1 MNFCEDFA
9 NIQSIFNYC
18 NEFVKPMQ
26 RLQIRGGNMSL
37 KLSVNGVDQINQMFL
52 FRK

>member
-18 NEFVKPMQ
+18 NQFVKPLHK
-26 RLQIRGGNMSL
+26 LQIRGGNTL
-37 KLSVNGVDQINQMFL
+37 QIFCFEFSAN
-52 FRK
+52 

>member
-26 RLQIRGGNMSL
+26 RLQIRGGILIL
-37 KLSVNGVDQINQMFL
+37 KLCLNSVDRINQMFL
-52 FRK
+52 SRK